1 MNPGPHGPEP
11 CALPDCASPRPNR
24 ERILPGAVPTAGR
37 AQVTV
42 AGAIISVALA
52 SAMRVPS
59 PVRSMWETA

>member
-1 MNPGPHGPEP
+1 
-11 CALPDCASPRPNR
+11 
-24 ERILPGAVPTAGR
+24 
-37 AQVTV
+37 V